1 MTNQEMLQPATDP
14 SSARGGGAR
23 RKTWQIAVLVLLTV
37 GVAPVLG
44 NAVYVGAGW
53 ISEGGEYL
61 KDLPGLFV
69 LTLVELVPFLV
80 LGASVVRTERRLGFI
95 SISIASLI
103 VVMTSAYGYWVVLF
117 PGEDS
122 SSTDALIFL
131 LIIPVQWVA
140 AIPGVMVLARRNRQ
154 RATRVSARAS

>member
-1 MTNQEMLQPATDP
+1 MTDQEVLQPAIDP
-14 SSARGGGAR
+14 PSPRGGGAR
-23 RKTWQIAVLVLLTV
+23 RKAWQIAVIVLLTV

-53 ISEGGEYL
+53 VSEGGEYL
-61 KDLPGLFV
+61 EDLPELVV
-69 LTLVELVPFLV
+69 LTLVEMVPFLV
-80 LGASVVRTERRLGFI
+80 LGASVLRSERKLGFI
-95 SISIASLI
+95 SVSIASLI
-103 VVMTSAYGYWVVLF
+103 VVITNAYGYWVVLF

-140 AIPGVMVLARRNRQ
+140 AIPGVMVLAGTNRQ
-154 RATRVSARAS
+154 RVTRVAA